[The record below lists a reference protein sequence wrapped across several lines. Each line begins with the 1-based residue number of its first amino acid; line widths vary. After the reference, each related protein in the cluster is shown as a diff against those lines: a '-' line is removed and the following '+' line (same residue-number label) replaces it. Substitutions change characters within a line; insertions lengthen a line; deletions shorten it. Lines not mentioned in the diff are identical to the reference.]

1 MNNSND
7 FNGICDN
14 CGKQGAKLRHVSR
27 SYGKQDKL
35 LVIENVPV
43 ISCPH
48 CGERYLTADT
58 LHKIESIKLNRN
70 NIATPRIVPVAA
82 MA

>member
-1 MNNSND
+1 
-7 FNGICDN
+7 
-14 CGKQGAKLRHVSR
+14 
-27 SYGKQDKL
+27 
-35 LVIENVPV
+35 VIENVPV